1 MQQWQTERKRSE
13 QLRRGDVLWIK
24 GSGAYA
30 IKGFQRLGDGR
41 VLALLAW
48 RDLAVILRRGQEHDV
63 VTGPARPGAAA
74 A

>member
-1 MQQWQTERKRSE
+1 
-13 QLRRGDVLWIK
+13 
-24 GSGAYA
+24 
-30 IKGFQRLGDGR
+30 